1 MSVLKRR
8 LETPRSR
15 FFAACALG
23 ALVATAIFAYFAFE
37 GRIDPFGRVLLA
49 NFYEVQARSWL
60 HGHWDAGPGSY
71 FFERFNVDGRFY
83 TYFGPWPALLR
94 LPFVAFTREL
104 DGKLSRVSMLLAF
117 VVMLTYASRL
127 SWQARVLL
135 RGDGRP
141 TRPELVGAGAF
152 VFVAGCG
159 STALFL
165 ASESWVYHE
174 AILWGIAWS
183 VASYS
188 YLTAYLVSPRTRT
201 LALASIT
208 AAFAYLSRG
217 SVGLGPV
224 VALGVVLL
232 ARLAT
237 AARGAWLRRSAA
249 RATSVVSDPNEEPG
263 EPGTHVAVSWWLRV
277 LGLGT
282 DQANRSFWPLVVA
295 TGAPVA
301 LYSYVNWVKFGTLLG
316 TPPYEL
322 QDQLAAR
329 ASRQAALAANG
340 GTLFGFKYA
349 PTLLLDYFRPDAISF
364 DRLFPW
370 VSFAPPPRI
379 IGGVTFEAVNFSSS
393 VPVTSTLLFL
403 LTIVGV
409 VAVIRAP
416 RPEGGGATAAA
427 LRVPLLGAAVGC
439 AGMFVLAFLEERYQ
453 GDFVPLFVVG
463 GAVGF
468 WYVARLIADRSRGV
482 RVATMTALVLAGV
495 WSCWVTGSLTL
506 LQQRA
511 YGPLVTNDT
520 RAALIDAQLDI
531 HDVVPGG
538 APSRV
543 LRGDLPLPAPAS
555 PNTLLVVGDCDGLY
569 WSNGR
574 FWHPVEQ
581 TPRTGRFRLRLEV
594 ADAPAGTLEPVRSA
608 TDPRGSS
615 ILWLRHLEGGRVRF
629 EYEWTGENQSLIE
642 GVTPDAAEIGQRTG
656 DACALPGDSTADFA
670 LRMDPAGYVGVGR
683 SGNQLMSTF
692 APVADS
698 PARIGEQD
706 VSDRGTRT
714 FDGTIRRLATPTPMC
729 NRLTEDPK
737 DS

>member
-1 MSVLKRR
+1 MSALQGRADA
-8 LETPRSR
+8 PRSR
-15 FFAACALG
+15 FYAACALG
-23 ALVATAIFAYFAFE
+23 ALGATAIFAYFIFE
-37 GRIDPFGRVLLA
+37 GRADPFGHVPLA

-60 HGHWDAGPGSY
+60 HGHWDAGPGAY
-71 FFERFNVDGRFY
+71 LFERFNVDGRFY

-94 LPFVAFTREL
+94 LPFVAFTHEL
-104 DGKLSRVSMLLAF
+104 DGDLSRISMLLAF
-117 VVMLTYASRL
+117 LIMLTYTSRL
-127 SWQARVLL
+127 SWQTRTLL
-135 RGDGRP
+135 RGSGAP
-141 TRPELVGAGAF
+141 TRRTLIGTGAF

-165 ASESWVYHE
+165 ASEAWVYHE

-183 VASYS
+183 IASFS
-188 YLTAYLVSPRTRT
+188 YLTTYLVSPRTRT
-201 LALASIT
+201 LVLAATT

-224 VALGVVLL
+224 AALGLVFL

-237 AARGAWLRRSAA
+237 AARDAWRHRSATRSA
-249 RATSVVSDPNEEPG
+249 RGADDPDDAPG
-263 EPGTHVAVSWWLRV
+263 GPDAKPASAWWLRM

-282 DQANRSFWPLVVA
+282 DHANRSFWPVAVA
-295 TGAPVA
+295 TAAPVV
-301 LYSYVNWVKFGTLLG
+301 LYSFVNWVKFGTFLG

-322 QDQLAAR
+322 QDLLAGR

-340 GTLFGFKYA
+340 GTLFGIKYA

-393 VPVTSTLLFL
+393 VPATSTLLFL

-409 VAVIRAP
+409 VAAIRAP
-416 RPEGGGATAAA
+416 RPEGGGATAAV

-439 AGMFVLAFLEERYQ
+439 VGTFALAFLEERYL

-463 GAVGF
+463 GAAGL
-468 WYVARLIADRSRGV
+468 WYIARLIAHRSSGV
-482 RVATMTALVLAGV
+482 RIATIAGLVLVGG
-495 WSCWVTGSLTL
+495 WSCWATGSLTL

-511 YGPLVTNDT
+511 FGPLVATDA
-520 RAALIDAQLDI
+520 RAALIDAQLDV
-531 HDVVPGG
+531 HDVLPGG

-555 PNTLLVVGDCDGLY
+555 PATLLVVGDCDGFF

-594 ADAPAGTLEPVRSA
+594 ADAPAGTLQPVLSA

-615 ILWLRHLEGGRVRF
+615 ILWLRHLEDGRMRF
-629 EYEWTGENQSLIE
+629 EYEWTGENQGLIE
-642 GVTPDAAEIGQRTG
+642 GVTPDEAEIGQRTG
-656 DACALPGDSTADFA
+656 DSFTLSRDSTASFA
-670 LRMDPAGYVGVGR
+670 IRMDPAGYVGVRR
-683 SGNQLMSTF
+683 SGDQLMSTF

-698 PARIGEQD
+698 PARIGAQD
-706 VSDRGTRT
+706 VSDRGART
-714 FDGTIRRLATPTPMC
+714 FAGTIRRLPTPTPIC
-729 NRLTEDPK
+729 DRLTGDRK
-737 DS
+737 GG